1 MATYDRMFLQHTLIR
16 HEGSVKTPDGH
27 HKLYKCSEGIQTL
40 GYGRN
45 VQENGITDATAL
57 QMLDEDIANAE
68 RDMDYLYSAWREL
81 TPTRQMVLLNMAFN
95 MGRKRLSGFK
105 KMWAAIAAG
114 DFTRAAVEML
124 DSKWALQVGP
134 RAAELA
140 EWMEKG

>member
-1 MATYDRMFLQHTLIR
+1 MEAYDITFLRQTLIR
-16 HEGSVKTPDGH
+16 HEGSVRLPNGN

-57 QMLDEDIANAE
+57 QMLDEDIAHSE
-68 RDMDYLYSAWREL
+68 RDLDHLFPVWREL
-81 TPTRQMVLLNMAFN
+81 TPLRQMVLLNMVFN
-95 MGRKRLSGFK
+95 MGRKRLAGFK
-105 KMWAAIAAG
+105 KMWAAVQAGNYKKAA
-114 DFTRAAVEML
+114 AEML
-124 DSKWALQVGP
+124 DSKWAAQVGP